1 MKDCGVCSLL
11 TIIKY
16 YKGYVSKEYLREI
29 TNTTKHG
36 TNAYFLMEAAKK
48 IGFSTKAV
56 MGDISKLNKNTLPCI
71 AHVVID
77 NSYQHFIVIY
87 EINKKH
93 NIITIADPALGI
105 KKISF
110 KEFYSISTNQY
121 ILFIPNKPIPN
132 LNKNKAIFNHIGK
145 FILEYKTIFLSIFL
159 FSFIYTISN
168 IILSYNFQF
177 IIEGV
182 INSNSKNNLYFIS
195 IFMLIITLLKIQMD
209 FFRNKLINFIN
220 HKLDYILV
228 KGIFNHII
236 SLPYIYYKNRTTG
249 EITSRINAISDVKDA
264 ISQIIITLFV
274 DVVLVIVILIQLFQI
289 NTYLTIIAIIMT
301 IIYLIVILLF
311 NPVLNKRINDSY
323 QQSAKINSFMIES
336 ISSVDTVKNNSLE
349 EKLKDDFDILYSKFL
364 NQTYKTNEIYNFEQ
378 FIKDLIYGIGLLIII
393 FFGSLFVLENKLSL
407 VKLITYN
414 SLIFY
419 FLEPIKNIFNIDIII
434 KRVKNSINMATELF
448 EVEEEKLIIDNKYSS
463 NKIMGDIVVKNLSY
477 SYNNQN
483 VLLNNFCVNIK
494 QGDKV
499 LIYGKSGTGKSTF
512 AKILIGYLK
521 VKRNSITID
530 NKDINDYNLYNL
542 RNDICYISQ
551 NEFLFSDSIYNN
563 ITINKNVNYD
573 KFLETCKIT
582 MVDQIIKNHL
592 LSYNMLLEENGF
604 NISGGER
611 QRIILARALLKES
624 NIYIFDESLSQI
636 DIKKER
642 QILKNI
648 FKKMPDKTIIV
659 ISHRFN
665 NQDLFDTKINIDRG
679 KNYDRN

>member
-93 NIITIADPALGI
+93 NTITIADPAIGI

-121 ILFIPNKPIPN
+121 ILFIPNKTIPN
-132 LNKNKAIFNHIGK
+132 LKKDKTIFNYIAK
-145 FILEYKTIFLSIFL
+145 FIFEYKTMFLSIFL

-182 INSNSKNNLYFIS
+182 INSNSKNNLYFIL
-195 IFMLIITLLKIQMD
+195 IFMLIITLLKVQMD

-220 HKLDYILV
+220 HKLDYVLV

-249 EITSRINAISDVKDA
+249 EITSRITAISDVKDA
-264 ISQIIITLFV
+264 ISQIIVTLFV
-274 DVVLVIVILIQLFQI
+274 DIVLAIVVLIQLCQI
-289 NTYLTIIAIIMT
+289 NIYLTIVLLIMT
-301 IIYLIVILLF
+301 IIYLLVIFLF
-311 NPVLNKRINDSY
+311 NPVLNKKINDSY
-323 QQSAKINSFMIES
+323 KHSNKINSFMIES
-336 ISSVDTVKNNSLE
+336 ISAVDTVKNNSLE
-349 EKLKDDFDILYSKFL
+349 EKIKDDFDILYSKFL
-364 NQTYKTNEIYNFEQ
+364 NKTYETNEIYNFQQ
-378 FIKDLIYGIGLLIII
+378 FIKDLIYCIGALIIL
-393 FFGSLFVLENKLSL
+393 FFGSVFVLQNKLSL

-414 SLIFY
+414 SLIVY
-419 FLEPIKNIFNIDIII
+419 FLEPIKNIFSIDIII
-434 KRVKNSINMATELF
+434 KRVKNSISMATELF
-448 EVEEEKLIIDNKYSS
+448 EVEEEKLTLDDKYSS
-463 NKIMGDIVVKNLSY
+463 KKIMGDIVVKSLSY
-477 SYNNQN
+477 SYNNKN
-483 VLLNNFCVNIK
+483 KLFKDVDINIK
-494 QGDKV
+494 QGDKI
-499 LIYGKSGTGKSTF
+499 LIYGKSGAGKSTF

-521 VKRNSITID
+521 VKRGSITID
-530 NKDINDYNLYNL
+530 NKDINDYNIYNL
-542 RNDICYISQ
+542 RNDICYVSQ
-551 NEFLFSDSIYNN
+551 NEYLFSDSVYNN
-563 ITINKNVNYD
+563 ITINKNVDYD
-573 KFLETCKIT
+573 SFLKVCKTT
-582 MVDQIIKNHL
+582 MVDQITNNHL

-611 QRIILARALLKES
+611 QRIILARALLKEA
-624 NIYIFDESLSQI
+624 NIYVFDESLSQI
-636 DIKKER
+636 DIER
-642 QILKNI
+642 ERKILKNI
-648 FKKMPDKTIIV
+648 FKQMKDKTIII

-665 NQDLFDTKINIDRG
+665 NQDLFDTKIDITRG
-679 KNYDRN
+679 KQYD